1 MNESINGLRAEMDE
15 KIDKKV
21 EELRKEM
28 KEEINSLRV
37 EIKDLNNKIDSRFTW
52 IIGLII
58 VSWLIPII
66 IRFLFP

>member
-1 MNESINGLRAEMDE
+1 MDE